1 MSQTRELAAILV
13 ADVVGYSR
21 LAGADAERALAHLR
35 GLPTIDPAIAR
46 HGRIAKRTGHGV
58 IEIRSVVDEMARPA

>member
-21 LAGADAERALAHLR
+21 LAGADAERVLARLR
-35 GLPTIDPAIAR
+35 SLRTIDPAIPR